1 MLIIFV
7 VFGKLLQDRFHN
19 KTTMG
24 LGSVK
29 TRLNIDAF
37 LLFVSNWTSFAS
49 SGYSNLVNIKSSH
62 TLGDN
67 LLPIMNL
74 SISYFEIPR
83 LIFTTLVPKMLFEL
97 STALILVLDEVDFEP
112 ISLECHLLL
121 RNFLYLVLLESEVAQ
136 ISVMASATTSG
147 GTEHIIQLLF
157 PIAQPFLL
165 EHLLWAA
172 QKRRLFA

>member
-1 MLIIFV
+1 
-7 VFGKLLQDRFHN
+7 
-19 KTTMG
+19 
-24 LGSVK
+24 
-29 TRLNIDAF
+29 
-37 LLFVSNWTSFAS
+37 
-49 SGYSNLVNIKSSH
+49 
-62 TLGDN
+62 
-67 LLPIMNL
+67 MNL